1 MPKYTCDPQTELMGR
16 TALSL
21 IENIQHHNIAPI
33 LKQHG
38 LDTIDPDRWYKMQDV
53 LNVLSDISEGTN
65 AMSNFVSIGIAA
77 AELSVL
83 PPEMEKMSLAEIL
96 TAYGKIYK
104 IRHRGGDAG
113 EVNVEQV
120 APNHFKLTMQIP
132 YPDDV
137 FYGVMYGYTRRFRP
151 PGAHFVVK
159 YDENVKR
166 RDDGGEETVVHII
179 LS

>member
-21 IENIQHHNIAPI
+21 IENIQHQDIKPI
-33 LKQHG
+33 LRKHN
-38 LDTIDPDRWYKMQDV
+38 LDSINPDTWYKMQDV
-53 LNVLSDISEGTN
+53 LNVLSDISDGDN
-65 AMSNFVSIGIAA
+65 AMSNFVSIGISA

-96 TAYGKIYK
+96 MAYGKIYN

-113 EVNVEQV
+113 EISVEQV
-120 APNHFKLTMQIP
+120 SNNHFKITMKIP

-137 FYGVMYGYTRRFRP
+137 FYGVMYGYARRFRP
-151 PGAHFVVK
+151 AGAHFVVQ
-159 YDENVKR
+159 YDETAKR
-166 RDDGGEETVVHII
+166 RDDGGEYTIVHIT